1 MDKLLERFL
10 NYVSLDTQSKA
21 GVRQVPSTEGQWKL
35 LHLLKE
41 QLEEM
46 GLINVTLSEKGTL
59 MATLPANVPGDIPAI
74 GFISHVDTSPDCSG
88 KNVNPQIVE
97 NYRGGDIALGIG
109 DEVLSPVMFPVL
121 HQLLGQTLITTDG
134 KTLLGA
140 DDKAGI
146 AEILTMIEHLQKDNI
161 PHGTICIAFTPD
173 EEIGMGAEHFNIE
186 QFGAKYAYT
195 IDGDTEGEIQYENF
209 NACKADF
216 HIKGFN
222 VHPGSAKDTMINASL
237 VAMEINN
244 ALPAMETPR
253 GTEDYEGFYHL
264 VSMSGDVSEASL
276 NYIVRDHDKNLF
288 EAKKNTLRL
297 IEKNMN
303 EKWGKGTVTL
313 TIIDQY
319 NNMSEII
326 AGCMNL
332 IENAK
337 KACELADIT
346 PLILPIRGGTD
357 GCQLSFKGLPCPN
370 LGTGGH
376 AYHGPYEHIT
386 VEGMDMTVAML
397 VKLVGTFTE

>member
-146 AEILTMIEHLQKDNI
+146 AEIMTALAVLQQKNI
-161 PHGTICIAFTPD
+161 PHGDIRVAFTPD
-173 EEIGMGAEHFNIE
+173 EEVGK
-186 QFGAKYAYT
+186 GAKHF
-195 IDGDTEGEIQYENF
+195 DG
-209 NACKADF
+209 
-216 HIKGFN
+216 
-222 VHPGSAKDTMINASL
+222 
-237 VAMEINN
+237 
-244 ALPAMETPR
+244 
-253 GTEDYEGFYHL
+253 
-264 VSMSGDVSEASL
+264 
-276 NYIVRDHDKNLF
+276 
-288 EAKKNTLRL
+288 
-297 IEKNMN
+297 
-303 EKWGKGTVTL
+303 
-313 TIIDQY
+313 
-319 NNMSEII
+319 
-326 AGCMNL
+326 
-332 IENAK
+332 
-337 KACELADIT
+337 
-346 PLILPIRGGTD
+346 
-357 GCQLSFKGLPCPN
+357 
-370 LGTGGH
+370 
-376 AYHGPYEHIT
+376 
-386 VEGMDMTVAML
+386 
-397 VKLVGTFTE
+397 

>member
-140 DDKAGI
+140 DDKAGV
-146 AEILTMIEHLQKDNI
+146 
-161 PHGTICIAFTPD
+161 
-173 EEIGMGAEHFNIE
+173 AEHRVVAGHVPLGDEHHGDVREN
-186 QFGAKYAYT
+186 QHG
-195 IDGDTEGEIQYENF
+195 IDGFKKVLFLAGLQMDHQIIHAEAEKNHEQTQGQQLFAHNIAHTHVRALNETLPPRDAPVQAQTEKDAQCPGPGH
-209 NACKADF
+209 ADF
-216 HIKGFN
+216 H
-222 VHPGSAKDTMINASL
+222 H
-237 VAMEINN
+237 
-244 ALPAMETPR
+244 
-253 GTEDYEGFYHL
+253 
-264 VSMSGDVSEASL
+264 SL
-276 NYIVRDHDKNLF
+276 NIV
-288 EAKKNTLRL
+288 EADVHRLRQGGQL
-297 IEKNMN
+297 LE
-303 EKWGKGTVTL
+303 GVAQQ
-313 TIIDQY
+313 DQGE
-319 NNMSEII
+319 NRNQEI
-326 AGCMNL
+326 
-332 IENAK
+332 
-337 KACELADIT
+337 
-346 PLILPIRGGTD
+346 
-357 GCQLSFKGLPCPN
+357 S
-370 LGTGGH
+370 
-376 AYHGPYEHIT
+376 
-386 VEGMDMTVAML
+386 
-397 VKLVGTFTE
+397 